1 MGVINNIRQ
10 SMRLLTAG
18 SLVRAQLEEP
28 NKDNSFDTKT
38 VVLFLCLKRL
48 NRAVCRS
55 FVCQWCAK
63 IRVRSC
69 RCSSFFAKRHARLAC
84 SLVNALTTAHSR
96 CHLFASGLW
105 HIYVQVFYIVYKSV
119 QC

>member
-1 MGVINNIRQ
+1 MNNSLRKSREVSDNAKGYLLVSGCIVDVWQ

-48 NRAVCRS
+48 NRAVCWLCA
-55 FVCQWCAK
+55 CQGY
-63 IRVRSC
+63 
-69 RCSSFFAKRHARLAC
+69 AC
-84 SLVNALTTAHSR
+84 NLTFLNGELPIISIFT
-96 CHLFASGLW
+96 
-105 HIYVQVFYIVYKSV
+105 VFSV
-119 QC
+119 PLTRKQGK

>member
-38 VVLFLCLKRL
+38 VVLF
-48 NRAVCRS
+48 
-55 FVCQWCAK
+55 FVPK
-63 IRVRSC
+63 
-69 RCSSFFAKRHARLAC
+69 
-84 SLVNALTTAHSR
+84 TA
-96 CHLFASGLW
+96 
-105 HIYVQVFYIVYKSV
+105 
-119 QC
+119 